1 MPRVC
6 RKITHK
12 RFDVLT
18 IFFLTGADL
27 ERTTETQNCLFNCH
41 STTTYELLT
50 VPGDPN
56 TFLSCG
62 EDGTVRWFDLRIKDR
77 CSRSNCKADILIKA
91 GDAAA
96 VTAMSLNP
104 LMPCYL
110 AVGSSDSCVRLFDRR
125 LMTR

>member
-1 MPRVC
+1 MALIGQSLVLN
-6 RKITHK
+6 
-12 RFDVLT
+12 RFLPP
-18 IFFLTGADL
+18 DL
-27 ERTTETQNCLFNCH
+27 ERVSETQGCLFNCH
-41 STTTYELLT
+41 STATYELLT

-62 EDGTVRWFDLRIKDR
+62 EDGTVRWFDLRVKDR
-77 CSRSNCKADILIKA
+77 CSRPNCKADILIKA

-104 LMPCYL
+104 LMPFCL

-125 LMTR
+125 MMTR